1 MARQGW
7 RDSPAHPPA
16 QVRRAAL
23 RPCGRRP
30 RRLASARHLGLAPAA
45 GQVDP
50 YAEAV
55 PKRRLRLT
63 DADNAEIEAALTELR
78 RQLDVT
84 IGFAPEVVADA
95 EHAARSPRLPEAD
108 ETAIP
113 FVTIDPP
120 ESMDL
125 DQALH
130 IERRGSGHR
139 VHYAIA
145 DVAAFVTP
153 GGPTDTEAHERGETL
168 YAPDGNARLY
178 PPELSEGAA
187 SLLPDQTR
195 PALVWT
201 MDVDETGE
209 GIEVH
214 VRRSLVRSRAK
225 LSYEGVQRALDDG
238 SADEVLVL
246 LREVGTLR
254 QEREVRR
261 GGVSL
266 QLPEQEVT
274 RGHDGYELFYRA
286 PFPVEGWNAQ
296 ISLMT
301 GMAAAELMLTGE
313 VGILRT
319 VPEADPPRLARL
331 RRTAKALDVP
341 WPDGMSYP
349 DFVRTL
355 DPDVPQHA
363 ALLAEAAGL
372 MRGSGYTAFDHD
384 APKDPIH
391 AALAST
397 YAHTTAPLRR
407 LVDRYVGEAC
417 VALSAGKQ
425 PAEWVRAELP
435 KLPEVMQKSAQKGSQ
450 YEAGIVSTLEAA
462 ILERSVGQ
470 TFDAVVVEVD
480 KDGDGGTIQLRDP
493 AVTARCEGEELPLGE
508 RVEVRLELA
517 DVMRRQVRFALA
529 ST

>member
-1 MARQGW
+1 MATY
-7 RDSPAHPPA
+7 P
-16 QVRRAAL
+16 
-23 RPCGRRP
+23 
-30 RRLASARHLGLAPAA
+30 
-45 GQVDP
+45 
-50 YAEAV
+50 EAV

-63 DADNAEIEAALTELR
+63 DADNAEIETALTELR

-84 IGFAPEVVADA
+84 VGFAPEVVADA
-95 EHAARSPRLPEAD
+95 ERAAHSPRLPDAD
-108 ETAIP
+108 ENAIP

-130 IERRGSGHR
+130 IERRASGYR
-139 VHYAIA
+139 VRYAIA

-153 GGPTDTEAHERGETL
+153 GGPMDTEAHQRGETL

-187 SLLPDQTR
+187 SLLPDQKR

-214 VRRSLVRSRAK
+214 VRRALVRSRAK
-225 LSYEGVQRALDDG
+225 LSYEGVQRMLDDG

-261 GGVSL
+261 GAVSL
-266 QLPEQEVT
+266 QLPEQEVA
-274 RGHDGYELFYRA
+274 RGPDGYELSYRA

-319 VPEADPPRLARL
+319 VPEADPARLARL
-331 RRTAKALDVP
+331 HRTAKALDVP
-341 WPDGMSYP
+341 WPKGMSYP

-355 DPDVPQHA
+355 DPNVPRHA

-372 MRGSGYTAFDHD
+372 LRGSGYTAFDHD

-417 VALSAGKQ
+417 VALSAGEE
-425 PAEWVRAELP
+425 PPEWIRAELP
-435 KLPEVMQKSAQKGSQ
+435 RLPQVMEESAQKASQ

-470 TFDAVVVEVD
+470 TFEAVVVEVD
-480 KDGDGGTIQLRDP
+480 RDEDGGTIQLRDP
-493 AVTARCEGEELPLGE
+493 AVTARCEGKELPLGE
-508 RVEVRLELA
+508 RVEARLELA
-517 DVMRRQVRFALA
+517 DVMKRQVRFALA
-529 ST
+529 KSGEVSD